1 MEEAIALLPE
11 GIAGK
16 RDFDYITPKG
26 RRLTEYEAVT
36 CYTQPQP
43 EAGGIQTAGD
53 LMLRNDGRPV
63 FDLASTELT
72 APDWFAFR
80 DPNQMWQRPY
90 YELQAEA
97 ERAIDRATNLAIST
111 GMLASV
117 DPAWMEHGVRDTY
130 IPFAHVDYGLFR
142 TLNCAARE
150 ALSDTV
156 TQCLVFNA
164 SDKLR
169 HAQAI
174 SILGLDLEGAVPGF
188 DGTRG
193 RALWLEDPGWQ
204 DVRRLVEQVMC
215 ISDWGEAAVAVN
227 LAVEPVLGD
236 PLRRLLFGLAA
247 SRHGDGVLPVIAGTA
262 TADWQR
268 NTAWTGEW
276 CRYTTAAA
284 DGNRPVLE
292 RWRAEWLERTRPVA
306 EGLFARL
313 EDTLGTAG
321 LAAQLQAAGEEQVQ
335 RTGEPLIASGA
346 AGEAPQSE
354 GGS

>member
-1 MEEAIALLPE
+1 MEPIALLPE

-16 RDFDYITPKG
+16 RDFDYISPKG

-43 EAGGIQTAGD
+43 NVGGLQSAGD
-53 LMLRNDGRPV
+53 LMVRNDGRPV
-63 FDLASTELT
+63 YDLASTKLQ
-72 APDWFAFR
+72 ASDWFAFR

-90 YELQAEA
+90 YDLQAEA
-97 ERAIDRATNLAIST
+97 ERAIDRATNLAVST
-111 GMLASV
+111 GMVGSA
-117 DPAWMEHGVRDTY
+117 DPAWMSGGVSDTY
-130 IPFAHVDYGLFR
+130 IPFAHVEYGLFR

-193 RALWLEDPGWQ
+193 RALWLEDDGWQ
-204 DVRRLVEQVMC
+204 EVRRLVEELMC
-215 ISDWGEAAVAVN
+215 ITDWGEATVAAN
-227 LAVEPVLGD
+227 LAVEPLLGD
-236 PLRRLLFGLAA
+236 PMRRLVFGLHAA
-247 SRHGDGVLPVIAGTA
+247 RQGDSIVPVIAGTA

-268 NTAWTGEW
+268 NAGWTIEW
-276 CRYTTAAA
+276 CRFVLASDET
-284 DGNRPVLE
+284 NRAHLE
-292 RWRAEWLERTRPVA
+292 GWRSQWLDRTRLVA
-306 EGLFARL
+306 EAVFARL
-313 EDTLGTAG
+313 EAELGADG
-321 LAAQLQAAGEEQVQ
+321 LAAHARAAGEEQAR
-335 RTGEPLIASGA
+335 RTSAPLT
-346 AGEAPQSE
+346 EE
-354 GGS
+354 GN

>member
-1 MEEAIALLPE
+1 MEPIALLPE

-16 RDFDYITPKG
+16 RDFDYIPPQG

-43 EAGGIQTAGD
+43 EVGGLQPAGH

-63 FDLASTELT
+63 YDLASTKLQ
-72 APDWFAFR
+72 AADWFAFR

-90 YELQAEA
+90 YDLQAEA
-97 ERAIDRATNLAIST
+97 ERAIDRATNLAVST
-111 GMLASV
+111 GMLGSV
-117 DPAWMEHGVRDTY
+117 DAAWLSRGVSDTY
-130 IPFAHVDYGLFR
+130 LPYAHVEYGLFR

-174 SILGLDLEGAVPGF
+174 SILGLDLEGPVPGF

-193 RALWLEDPGWQ
+193 RTLWLEDEGWHE
-204 DVRRLVEQVMC
+204 VRRLIEELMC
-215 ISDWGEAAVAVN
+215 ITDWGEATVAAN
-227 LAVEPVLGD
+227 LAVEPLLGD
-236 PLRRLLFGLAA
+236 PLRRLVFGLHAGRRA
-247 SRHGDGVLPVIAGTA
+247 DIIVPVTAGTA

-268 NTAWTGEW
+268 NANWTAEW
-276 CRYTTAAA
+276 CRFTVDA
-284 DGNRPVLE
+284 DESNRAILGG
-292 RWRAEWLERTRPVA
+292 WRTQWLDRARPVA
-306 EGLFARL
+306 EALFGRL
-313 EDTLGTAG
+313 EKDLEADG
-321 LAAQLQAAGEEQVQ
+321 LAAQARAAGEEQAH
-335 RTGEPLIASGA
+335 RTGQAVL
-346 AGEAPQSE
+346 E
-354 GGS
+354 GGR